1 MATEETRAARLYV
14 RDLEILEALKEK
26 HADFTTADCIR
37 VCVEYSRAHGV
48 IA

>member
-1 MATEETRAARLYV
+1 MEATKLIRAYQKDVDTL
-14 RDLEILEALKEK
+14 DTLKAK
-26 HADFTTADCIR
+26 HPEFTYADCIR